1 MAMEIL
7 KKKKDFQRVYRRG
20 HSVAC
25 GALVLYLSRNRGQGR
40 RFGFSVSKKTGKAV
54 VRNRVRRVLR
64 EICRLNEDWFPH
76 DHDVVIIAR
85 REAVGKNFHD
95 LAGQLYNL
103 ARRAVR
109 KMTSKG

>member
-1 MAMEIL
+1 MEIL

-20 HSVAC
+20 LSVAS

-64 EICRLNEDWFPH
+64 EICRLNEEWFPQGY
-76 DHDVVIIAR
+76 DVVIIAR
-85 REAVGKNFHD
+85 REAVGKKFQD
-95 LAGQLYNL
+95 LATQLYQL
-103 ARRAVR
+103 TRRAGR
-109 KMTSKG
+109 KINPKG